1 MQMEKFIWIQMVSSL
16 AVVCSAIQN
25 WEEKNCNFRS
35 WIMIAIKYIIVFV
48 FGQMGHPWL
57 NIFLSD
63 SGGLQWFGPFFVKG
77 AQSM

>member
-1 MQMEKFIWIQMVSSL
+1 
-16 AVVCSAIQN
+16 
-25 WEEKNCNFRS
+25 
-35 WIMIAIKYIIVFV
+35 MIAIKYIIVFV